1 MVPAMLRRAQ
11 AAAVAAIAFVIAVVS
26 CAACHRGEPPAPVGV
41 DAAVA
46 PLPPPGA
53 HANEPVSASPD
64 GPIAAVTDASTSHV
78 KGATHEAGDAGVDP
92 GTLPQTKDK
101 PEASGAAFDGR
112 VAALWD
118 AIVKDDP
125 EIAMPFFFPVTAY
138 EQVKAITNPASDWR
152 RRLVAAY
159 KRDVHALHKRLA
171 DQASVAKW
179 VRADVP
185 QDRARWVEPNEESN
199 KLGYY
204 RVYGTRLVYD
214 VEGKE
219 RSLEVT
225 SLISWRGEWYVVH
238 LSGFK

>member
-1 MVPAMLRRAQ
+1 
-11 AAAVAAIAFVIAVVS
+11 
-26 CAACHRGEPPAPVGV
+26 VGI
-41 DAAVA
+41 DAAVS
-46 PLPPPGA
+46 PLPPPPGEVA
-53 HANEPVSASPD
+53 DAAPPTAANAP
-64 GPIAAVTDASTSHV
+64 T
-78 KGATHEAGDAGVDP
+78 GDAGTSAIASGGVDAGPDP
-92 GTLPQTKDK
+92 GTLPQTKDR
-101 PEASGAAFDGR
+101 PEASGPAFDGR

-125 EIAMPFFFPVTAY
+125 DRAMPFFFPVTAY

-159 KRDVHALHKRLA
+159 KRDVHALHKRLG
-171 DQASVAKW
+171 DQAASAKF

-204 RVYGTRLVYD
+204 RVYGTRLVYELD
-214 VEGKE
+214 GKE